1 MHQKFQVYGAVSRWF
16 PRPDFA
22 FMERSNVSGPSRSL
36 KPPPHLCFYFVRW
49 TFLFHAAALPMA
61 NKHSPQ
67 SSVESVASFSS
78 YGTSDS
84 VSIETDETHV
94 NIPGDVRYNDSV
106 GSLNGHESAY
116 LYFSHSGFQ
125 KHHLIYSRT
134 DKLAPP
140 GLDET
145 YRYPAR

>member
-1 MHQKFQVYGAVSRWF
+1 
-16 PRPDFA
+16 
-22 FMERSNVSGPSRSL
+22 
-36 KPPPHLCFYFVRW
+36 
-49 TFLFHAAALPMA
+49 MA